1 MVISADVRIYAS
13 WITLGYA
20 DGSVEVRKR
29 TAIEKAEEPQE
40 NPRNIMTPFDGGFT
54 FPKPNIVDNRFVS
67 VVFSP
72 NLVAYATLHASG
84 KVTIHPMK
92 SDASSVLHSVVVAQ
106 RFTNA
111 LRKTVTFDDI
121 YLVAE
126 EFNSQGYTSKRLK
139 LINRFRDKGRSAVT
153 PI

>member
-1 MVISADVRIYAS
+1 VVISADVRIYAS

-20 DGSVEVRKR
+20 DGTVEVRKR
-29 TAIEKAEEPQE
+29 TSIERAEEPQD

-54 FPKPNIVDNRFVS
+54 FPKPDVVDDRYIS

-84 KVTIHPMK
+84 KVTIIPMK
-92 SDASSVLHSVVVAQ
+92 SDASSVLNSVVVAQ

-121 YLVAE
+121 YLLAE
-126 EFNSQGYTSKRLK
+126 EFISQGLPAQNPKS
-139 LINRFRDKGRSAVT
+139 DD
-153 PI
+153 